1 MEKCNTEVPKHWFT
15 PGFVVV
21 KSDMQLNISCKCL
34 HEISGLQGSYSGF
47 RRLLLTGTCKQG
59 TRLHEETI
67 HRVIKN
73 LKKKLMATLRTKQVL
88 FKDKFT
94 HFYCVSV
101 IIFLRSLVT
110 ELGGLSSGTVS
121 GSILWSL
128 KRCFQWCVAGLR
140 IWLQQMCTLVANCWN

>member
-1 MEKCNTEVPKHWFT
+1 
-15 PGFVVV
+15 
-21 KSDMQLNISCKCL
+21 
-34 HEISGLQGSYSGF
+34 
-47 RRLLLTGTCKQG
+47 
-59 TRLHEETI
+59 
-67 HRVIKN
+67 
-73 LKKKLMATLRTKQVL
+73 MATLRKKQVL

-128 KRCFQWCVAGLR
+128 KRCFQ
-140 IWLQQMCTLVANCWN
+140 